1 MSMSATGSSPRIHLP
16 LLVSYGFRPFFLF
29 AGVSAFGLV
38 AAWLAVLAHGT
49 WPAGPIAPA
58 HWHAHEMLFG
68 FTASAIA
75 GFLLTAVPS
84 WTGTTARSG
93 WWLGVLVGLWLAG
106 RAVVFP
112 GLGVPPVAAALI
124 DLAFFPMLGVALA
137 APLIKAGKARNTAF
151 LGLLALLGTA
161 NLLFHLE
168 WLGVLG
174 NGVKQGEALGI
185 GVVLMMIA
193 VVGGRIIPAFT
204 RNALAMQGIKAEV
217 SSVQTL
223 EYVVLGSTLL
233 MIPAD
238 LILPGSVVAGLLA
251 LVAAVAHG
259 LRLARW
265 QGLKTLDQPIVWVL
279 HAGYAWVPVGLALK
293 AAALLGGFVAETAW
307 LHAITTGAFATMILA
322 VMTRASLGHTG
333 RPLVVGKPIAWAY
346 RLLIVAAAARV
357 LAAEVDALYWPL
369 LDLAGL
375 AWLATFAIYL
385 AVYAPI
391 LLSPRADGRP
401 G

>member
-1 MSMSATGSSPRIHLP
+1 MTMSATGTTPRIRLP
-16 LLVSYGFRPFFLF
+16 LLVSYGFRPFFLL

-38 AAWLAVLAHGT
+38 AAWLVVLAHGT

-68 FTASAIA
+68 FVAAAIA

-84 WTGTTARSG
+84 WTGTKARSG
-93 WWLGVLVGLWLAG
+93 WPLGVLVGLWLAG
-106 RAVVFP
+106 RVAVFP
-112 GLGVPPVAAALI
+112 GVGLPLPLVALI
-124 DLAFFPMLGVALA
+124 DLAFFPAVGVALA

-151 LGLLALLGTA
+151 LGMLGLLAAA

-185 GVVLMMIA
+185 GGVLMMIA

-204 RNALAMQGIKAEV
+204 RNALAMRGIKAEV
-217 SSVQTL
+217 SSLPKL

-238 LILPGSVVAGLLA
+238 LIVPGGLLAGALA

-265 QGLKTLDQPIVWVL
+265 QGLRTLDQPIVWVL

-307 LHAITTGAFATMILA
+307 LHALTAGAFSIMIVA

-333 RPLVVGKPIAWAY
+333 RPLVVGRAIAWAY
-346 RLLIVAAAARV
+346 RLLILAAAARV

-369 LDLAGL
+369 LDVAGL
-375 AWLATFAIYL
+375 AWLAAFGIYL
-385 AVYAPI
+385 AIYAPI
-391 LLSPRADGRP
+391 LLSPRADGHP